1 MVMFPIISSTAAA
14 SGLSFL
20 DENMDKRRFRPLWAA
35 FAASA
40 LDSGASLSLSFFFL
54 LPNPNTIFNDLAGLL
69 NDVTVR
75 DGSLFAARRGRAGGE
90 ESVVVSE
97 FYHMESVLE

>member
-1 MVMFPIISSTAAA
+1 
-14 SGLSFL
+14 
-20 DENMDKRRFRPLWAA
+20 
-35 FAASA
+35 
-40 LDSGASLSLSFFFL
+40 LSFFFL

-97 FYHMESVLE
+97 FYQNQ